1 MAIVKYAFF
10 QNNVQDKFYY
20 DVKCSSF
27 FLICKLNTRKVA
39 AAIVSSCT
47 SQLVGSGEFPA
58 LTTKTTK
65 LAALQATEPVDTGS
79 AAEVPFSP
87 SQTHESSKQ

>member
-27 FLICKLNTRKVA
+27 FLICKLNTRTFRKSCCCYRVFLHFSTCGLWR
-39 AAIVSSCT
+39 VSSFNDKDN
-47 SQLVGSGEFPA
+47 Q
-58 LTTKTTK
+58 
-65 LAALQATEPVDTGS
+65 TGS
-79 AAEVPFSP
+79 AAGHRASGHWVSGGGAVLSITDP
-87 SQTHESSKQ
+87 